1 MLGISFLVLMVLSL
15 VAMAPG
21 PPAALRGGMDLFSA
35 MFYVFIALLAL
46 TLASYLVTLPILPVM
61 GPLVHRGWM
70 RRAAAGLP
78 IHGSP
83 RAPREK
89 WDWACRCSR

>member
-61 GPLVHRGWM
+61 GPLVHDFFEHDLINDI
-70 RRAAAGLP
+70 AGAQGEEGL
-78 IHGSP
+78 
-83 RAPREK
+83 
-89 WDWACRCSR
+89 